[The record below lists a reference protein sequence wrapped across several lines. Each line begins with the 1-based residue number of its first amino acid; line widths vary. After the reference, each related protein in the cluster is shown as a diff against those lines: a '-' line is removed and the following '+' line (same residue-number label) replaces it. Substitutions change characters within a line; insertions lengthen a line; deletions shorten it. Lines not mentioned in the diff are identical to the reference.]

1 MSMNQDKDAR
11 IPSEESKSG
20 QGNEGAAEAS
30 TPGPTPAGGTEGPVD
45 AAAFQALKGEKDE
58 LYERLLRKQA
68 EMENLRKRA
77 QREKE
82 EFLQHA
88 TADLIRA
95 LLPTLDAFERAL
107 DHRNSSV
114 PEDFYQGVE
123 LIYREMLEVLRRAGL
138 TPIETVGKTF
148 DPHLHQAIEAVES
161 PDHRD
166 QEILEELQR
175 GYKLKHRLLRP
186 AVVRVA
192 VRSKGAAAPG
202 AGTAS
207 DSSGQDSS
215 GNAS

>member
-1 MSMNQDKDAR
+1 MDQEKDSL
-11 IPSEESKSG
+11 IPSEGSSSG
-20 QGNEGAAEAS
+20 EVKEGAAEAPS
-30 TPGPTPAGGTEGPVD
+30 PEATPAAGSEGTVD
-45 AAAFQALKGEKDE
+45 LGAYEALKTQKDE
-58 LYERLLRKQA
+58 LYDRLLRKQA

-88 TADLIRA
+88 TADLVRA

-107 DHRNSSV
+107 QHRNSNV
-114 PEDFYQGVE
+114 PEDFYQGME

-161 PDHRD
+161 PDHHD

-175 GYKLKHRLLRP
+175 GYRLKHRLLRP

-192 VRSKGAAAPG
+192 VRPKGAAVPG
-202 AGTAS
+202 DGTAA
-207 DSSGQDSS
+207 DHPGQGSSGKSS
-215 GNAS
+215 